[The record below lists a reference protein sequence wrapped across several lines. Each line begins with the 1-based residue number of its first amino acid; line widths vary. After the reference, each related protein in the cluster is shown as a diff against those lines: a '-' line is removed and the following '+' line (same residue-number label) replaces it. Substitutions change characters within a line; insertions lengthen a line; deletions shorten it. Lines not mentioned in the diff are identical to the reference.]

1 MDRYAIVRNEDGY
14 VINVSLWDGVT
25 PWDPGEGYTAVKSD
39 VAEIG
44 DTYKDGEFIKPPAP
58 EPVAEPTPIPPVVVF
73 RNPKIPPLKRTPI
86 N

>member
-1 MDRYAIVRNEDGY
+1 MDRYAVVRNEDGY

-58 EPVAEPTPIPPVVVF
+58 EPVAEPTPQEQLAALQAQLAELAAKVS
-73 RNPKIPPLKRTPI
+73 
-86 N
+86 